1 MNNKPLYLQLFV
13 ATILLLFCCASLA
26 QTRTETSINQYWK
39 FTKGSFEPGGAANPA
54 TNWETVSLPHTW
66 NNDDVTDD
74 TPDYY
79 RALCW
84 YRKNITLSADLKNKN
99 VYLYFEGANQQTI
112 VYVNGKKV
120 GSHIGGY
127 TAFCFEIGQF
137 LNFNEPDKNEI
148 AVSVDNSF
156 NTNIAPLTADF
167 TFYGGIYRNVKLVTT
182 NKVHFD
188 MTDAAK
194 GVYVTIPQVS
204 AASASVKVSAKLIK
218 YIGFKNKLR
227 VVSTVFDANGNSV
240 AVKSNILPKDKLAE
254 NDVVQDIT
262 AIANPHLW
270 STDDP
275 YLYRVVT
282 QVYNVDTKELLDE
295 VSNSLGFR
303 WFRFDAALGFF
314 LNDKPVKLIG
324 ASRHQ
329 DFSGLGNALP
339 DGYHEADMKLLKAMG
354 GNFLRIAHYPQSP
367 EVLTTCDRLGILATV
382 EIPIVNAITES
393 EEFTN
398 NSKQMLEEML
408 HQNFNHPALIIWGY
422 MNEVLLR
429 PKFGNDKTRQQTYFA
444 NIAKLAQTL
453 EDITRKTDPSRYTM
467 MACHGDYAK
476 YKQVGLVQI
485 PMLVGWNLYQG
496 WYGGIVS
503 DFAKFL
509 DNFHQDFP
517 DKPMMVT
524 EYGADADPRIR
535 SEKPVRFDKSVDYAL
550 GFQQVY
556 LDAIKSRPYVVGAM
570 AWNLADFNSETRE
583 ETMPHINNKGL
594 LTWNREPKDTYRYY
608 QAQLLTKP
616 FVKLSNWISRAG
628 IADSTNTT
636 VCTQALAVLTN
647 APSVQFILNNQK
659 LGEAK
664 TVNGIATYKVPFVNG
679 VNLIQ
684 VIATVNGQQYLDNAE
699 VNFSLIPFNLQAP
712 SAWFEHLNIMLGT
725 TRYYIE
731 PVSKQVWIADQAY
744 KKGQFGFTG
753 GKPYVGKN
761 ARLPYGSD
769 RDIKNTGDDPV
780 YQTQQVGIKNY
791 KIDAPKGS
799 YELTLHFAEL
809 VTDEKK
815 EALAYNLSDSR
826 NGNDEK
832 AQERVF
838 DVLVNGKVV
847 LKDFNVAKKYGYLTA
862 GYEKLKVWV
871 NDNNGL
877 NIEFKPIK
885 GEPVLNAIQLSKVE

>member
-1 MNNKPLYLQLFV
+1 MNKKPLYLRLFV
-13 ATILLLFCCASLA
+13 SAALLLLCCAAFA
-26 QTRTETSINQYWK
+26 QVRTETGLNQYWK
-39 FTKGSFEPGGAANPA
+39 FTKGTFDPSGTPNPA
-54 TNWETVSLPHTW
+54 THWETVSLPHTW
-66 NNDDVTDD
+66 NKDDVTDD
-74 TPDYY
+74 VPDYY

-84 YRKNITLSADLKNKN
+84 YRKNIAVSPDLKNKN
-99 VYLYFEGANQQTI
+99 VYLYFEGANQQTV
-112 VYVNGKKV
+112 VYVNGKKA
-120 GSHIGGY
+120 GNHIGGY
-127 TAFCFEIGQF
+127 TAFCVQIDQY
-137 LNFNEPDKNEI
+137 LNFDEPNQNEI

-156 NTNIAPLTADF
+156 SPNIPPLTADF
-167 TFYGGIYRNVKLVTT
+167 TFYGGIYRNVKLVST

-188 MTDAAK
+188 MSDGAG
-194 GVYVTIPQVS
+194 GVYVTTPQVS
-204 AASASVKVSAKLIK
+204 AAMASVKVSAKLIK
-218 YIGFKNKLR
+218 YVGFKNKLK
-227 VVSTVFDANGNSV
+227 VVSTVFDADGNSV
-240 AVKSNILPKDKLAE
+240 AVKSTILPKDKLAE
-254 NDVVQDIT
+254 SSVVQDIT

-282 QVYNVDTKELLDE
+282 QVYNADTKELLDE
-295 VSNSLGFR
+295 LSNPLGFR
-303 WFRFDAALGFF
+303 WFKFDAAKGFF
-314 LNDKPVKLIG
+314 LNDKPLKLIG

-329 DFSGLGNALP
+329 DFAGLGNALP
-339 DGYHEADMKLLKAMG
+339 EGYHEADMKLLKAMG
-354 GNFLRIAHYPQSP
+354 GNFLRIAHYPQAP
-367 EVLTTCDRLGILATV
+367 EVLAACDRLGILATV

-393 EEFTN
+393 DEFTN

-429 PKFGNDKTRQQTYFA
+429 PKFGDDKARQQTYFA

-467 MACHGDYAK
+467 MACHGDYSR
-476 YKQVGLVQI
+476 YKQAGLIQI
-485 PMLVGWNLYQG
+485 PMLLGWNLYQG
-496 WYGGIVS
+496 WYGGVVA

-509 DNFHQDFP
+509 DKFHQDFP

-535 SEKPVRFDKSVDYAL
+535 SEKPIRFDKSIDYAL
-550 GFQQVY
+550 GFHQVY
-556 LDAIKSRPYVVGAM
+556 LDAIKTRPYVVGAM

-608 QAQLLTKP
+608 QAELLIKP
-616 FVKLSNWISRAG
+616 FVKISNWLNRAG
-628 IADSTNTT
+628 IADSTNTN
-636 VCTQALAVLTN
+636 VCTQVVAVLTN
-647 APSVQFILNNQK
+647 APTVEFILNNQK

-664 TVNGIATYKVPFVNG
+664 PVNGVVTWKVPFVNG
-679 VNLIQ
+679 VNQIQ
-684 VIATVNGQQYLDNAE
+684 VIAIVNGKRYMDNAE
-699 VNFSLIPFNLQAP
+699 VNFNLIPFDMQATG
-712 SAWFEHLNIMLGT
+712 AWFEHLNIMLGS

-731 PVSKQVWIADQAY
+731 PASKQVWIADQAY
-744 KKGQFGFTG
+744 KKGQFGSIG

-769 RDIKNTGDDPV
+769 RNIRNTENDPI
-780 YQTQQVGIKNY
+780 YQTQQTGIKAY
-791 KIDAPKGS
+791 KIDAPKGN

-809 VTDEKK
+809 VSDEKK
-815 EALAYNLSDSR
+815 EALAYNLSDGR
-826 NGNDEK
+826 NAGDEK
-832 AQERVF
+832 AQDRIF
-838 DVLVNGKVV
+838 DVLVNGQVV

-871 NDNNGL
+871 NDSNGL

-885 GEPVLNAIQLSKVE
+885 GEPILNAIQLSKVE